1 MRLKA
6 EQQRLYEEIWRTTF
20 GDSDDF
26 IALYSRTTFDPR
38 RTHLLTALDQSRAL
52 SHVQYLPYLMRYR
65 DQWWRA
71 GYISGAAT
79 ESDQRGKGLV
89 QHLMRAGHQQMW
101 REGCLCAFLIPAEE
115 WLYQFYRK
123 MGYATLYGKR
133 IPPTLQG
140 APKELSA
147 AEAWQQYLHWQAT
160 LAMCHPTVTHSYL
173 QWRTLLA
180 SLALEG
186 GGIGTIEGTTYYYYK
201 DAEGKTQSVLAI
213 PPAEEA
219 VDATFDETAPF
230 GMLRPLRIAQLL
242 TWAVELGLLKFDL
255 LASHALY
262 HDEQRI
268 VFDLLD
274 EQIPVNSGRYCFLHQ
289 RRQLLFEL
297 RPSDRLVKPL
307 TPDQLLA
314 ALPTL
319 QHTLVYA
326 MME

>member
-38 RTHLLTALDQSRAL
+38 HTHLLTALDQSHAL

-65 DQWWRA
+65 DQWWRT

-89 QHLMRAGHQQMW
+89 QLLMRASHQQMW
-101 REGCLCAFLIPAEE
+101 REDCLCAFLIPAEE

-133 IPPTLQG
+133 STPALQG
-140 APKELSA
+140 EPTDLPSG
-147 AEAWQQYLHWQAT
+147 EAWQHYHYWQAT
-160 LAMCHPTVTHSYL
+160 LAERRPTVAHSYH
-173 QWRTLLA
+173 QWRTLLE

-186 GGIGTIEGTTYYYYK
+186 GGIGTIGEKTYYYYR
-201 DAEGKTQSVLAI
+201 DAEGKLQSVLAI
-213 PPAEEA
+213 PPAEEPA
-219 VDATFDETAPF
+219 DGSFDLSAPF
-230 GMLRPLRIAQLL
+230 GMLRPLRIAALL
-242 TWAVELGLLKFDL
+242 TWVAEQGLLEEDQL
-255 LASHALY
+255 LPTALY

-274 EQIPVNSGRYCFLHQ
+274 EQISTNSGRYCILRQ
-289 RRQLLFEL
+289 RRQLLFAP
-297 RPSDRLVKPL
+297 RPIDRLIKPL
-307 TPDQLLA
+307 TPDQLLV
-314 ALPTL
+314 ALPSL

>member
-6 EQQRLYEEIWRTTF
+6 EQQRLYEEIWRATF

-79 ESDQRGKGLV
+79 ASDQRGKGLV
-89 QHLMRAGHQQMW
+89 QHLMQASHQQMW
-101 REGCLCAFLIPAEE
+101 REGCLCAFLIPAEK
-115 WLYQFYRK
+115 WLYQFYCK

-133 IPPTLQG
+133 STPTLQG
-140 APKELSA
+140 TPKELSA
-147 AEAWQQYLHWQAT
+147 VEAWQHYRSWQAT
-160 LAMCHPTVTHSYL
+160 LAEQHPTVTHSYH

-186 GGIGTIEGTTYYYYK
+186 GGVGTIEGTTYYYYK

-213 PPAEEA
+213 PPAEESA
-219 VDATFDETAPF
+219 DGAFDLSAPF
-230 GMLRPLRIAQLL
+230 GMLRPLRIAELV
-242 TWAVELGLLKFDL
+242 TWAIELGVLEWDPLLPV
-255 LASHALY
+255 ALY

-274 EQIPVNSGRYCFLHQ
+274 EQIPVNSGRYCFLRQ
-289 RRQLLFEL
+289 RRQLLFAP

-314 ALPTL
+314 TLPTL
-319 QHTLVYA
+319 KHTLVYA

>member
-6 EQQRLYEEIWRTTF
+6 EQQRLYEEIWSTTF
-20 GDSDDF
+20 GDSEDF

-52 SHVQYLPYLMRYR
+52 SHVQYLPYQMRYR

-79 ESDQRGKGLV
+79 ESDQRGKGFV
-89 QHLMRAGHQQMW
+89 RYLMRASHQQMW
-101 REGCLCAFLIPAEE
+101 RESCLCAFLIPAEE

-133 IPPTLQG
+133 HTPTLQEKLTDL
-140 APKELSA
+140 PSS
-147 AEAWQQYLHWQAT
+147 EAWQHYRHWQAT
-160 LAMCHPTVTHSYL
+160 LAEQYPTVAHSYH
-173 QWRTLLA
+173 QWRTLRE

-186 GGIGTIEGTTYYYYK
+186 GGIGTIGERTYYYYR

-213 PPAEEA
+213 PSAEEPA
-219 VDATFDETAPF
+219 DGTFDLSAPF
-230 GMLRPLRIAQLL
+230 GMLRPLRIAELL
-242 TWAVELGLLKFDL
+242 MWAVELGLLEEDQL
-255 LASHALY
+255 HPAALY
-262 HDEQRI
+262 HDEQCI

-274 EQIPVNSGRYCFLHQ
+274 EQIPMNSGRYCILHQ
-289 RRQLLFEL
+289 RRQLLFAP
-297 RPSDRLVKPL
+297 RPIDRLIKPL
-307 TPDQLLA
+307 TPDQLLV
-314 ALPTL
+314 ALPPL

>member
-38 RTHLLTALDQSRAL
+38 HTHLLTALDQSHAL
-52 SHVQYLPYLMRYR
+52 SHVQYLPYLMRYC
-65 DQWWRA
+65 DQWWRT

-89 QHLMRAGHQQMW
+89 QLLMRASHLQMW
-101 REGCLCAFLIPAEE
+101 REDCLCAFLIPAEE

-133 IPPTLQG
+133 STPALQG
-140 APKELSA
+140 EPTDLPSG
-147 AEAWQQYLHWQAT
+147 EAWQHYHYWQAT
-160 LAMCHPTVTHSYL
+160 LAERRPTVAHSYH
-173 QWRTLLA
+173 QWRTLLE

-186 GGIGTIEGTTYYYYK
+186 GGIGTIGEKTYYYYR
-201 DAEGKTQSVLAI
+201 DAEGKLQSVLAI
-213 PPAEEA
+213 PPAEEPA
-219 VDATFDETAPF
+219 DGSFDLSAPF
-230 GMLRPLRIAQLL
+230 GMLRPLRIAALL
-242 TWAVELGLLKFDL
+242 TWVAEQGLLEEDQL
-255 LASHALY
+255 LPTALY

-274 EQIPVNSGRYCFLHQ
+274 EQISTNSGRYCILRQ
-289 RRQLLFEL
+289 RRQLLFAP
-297 RPSDRLVKPL
+297 RPIDRLIKPL
-307 TPDQLLA
+307 TPDQLLV
-314 ALPTL
+314 ALPSL

>member
-1 MRLKA
+1 MRPKA

-133 IPPTLQG
+133 STPTLQG
-140 APKELSA
+140 TPKELSA
-147 AEAWQQYLHWQAT
+147 AEVWQQYLHWQAT

-201 DAEGKTQSVLAI
+201 DAEGKTQSVLEI

-219 VDATFDETAPF
+219 VDTTFDETAPF
-230 GMLRPLRIAQLL
+230 GMLRPLRITQLL
-242 TWAVELGLLKFDL
+242 TWAAELGLLKFDL

-274 EQIPVNSGRYCFLHQ
+274 EQIPVNSGRYCFLCQ
-289 RRQLLFEL
+289 RCQLLFAP

>member
-1 MRLKA
+1 MRPKA

-38 RTHLLTALDQSRAL
+38 RTHLLTALDQSRAF
-52 SHVQYLPYLMRYR
+52 SHVQYLPYLMRYS

-89 QHLMRAGHQQMW
+89 QHLMRASHQQMW

-133 IPPTLQG
+133 ITPTLQG

-147 AEAWQQYLHWQAT
+147 AEAWQHYLHWQAT
-160 LAMCHPTVTHSYL
+160 FAMCHPTVTHSYL

-242 TWAVELGLLKFDL
+242 TWAAELGLLKFDL

-274 EQIPVNSGRYCFLHQ
+274 EQIPVNSGRYCFLCQ
-289 RRQLLFEL
+289 RCQLLFAP

>member
-38 RTHLLTALDQSRAL
+38 HTHLLTALDQSRAL
-52 SHVQYLPYLMRYR
+52 SHVQYLPYLMRYC
-65 DQWWRA
+65 DQWWRT

-89 QHLMRAGHQQMW
+89 QLLMRASHQQMW
-101 REGCLCAFLIPAEE
+101 REDCLCAFLIPAEE

-133 IPPTLQG
+133 STPALQG
-140 APKELSA
+140 EPTDLPSG
-147 AEAWQQYLHWQAT
+147 EAWQHYHYWQAT
-160 LAMCHPTVTHSYL
+160 LAERRPTVAHSYH
-173 QWRTLLA
+173 QWRTLLE

-186 GGIGTIEGTTYYYYK
+186 GGIGTIGEKTYYYYR
-201 DAEGKTQSVLAI
+201 DAEGKLQSVLAI
-213 PPAEEA
+213 PPAEEPA
-219 VDATFDETAPF
+219 DGSFDLSAPF
-230 GMLRPLRIAQLL
+230 GMLRPLRIAALL
-242 TWAVELGLLKFDL
+242 TWVAEQGLLEEDQL
-255 LASHALY
+255 LPTALY

-274 EQIPVNSGRYCFLHQ
+274 EQISTNSGRYCILRQ
-289 RRQLLFEL
+289 RRQLLFAP
-297 RPSDRLVKPL
+297 RPIDRLIKPL
-307 TPDQLLA
+307 TPDQLLV
-314 ALPTL
+314 ALPSL

>member
-38 RTHLLTALDQSRAL
+38 RTHLLTALDQSHAL
-52 SHVQYLPYLMRYR
+52 SHVQYLPYLMRYC
-65 DQWWRA
+65 DQWWRT

-89 QHLMRAGHQQMW
+89 QLLMRASHQQMW
-101 REGCLCAFLIPAEE
+101 REDCLCAFLIPAEE
-115 WLYQFYRK
+115 WLCQFYRK

-133 IPPTLQG
+133 STPALQG
-140 APKELSA
+140 EPTDLPSG
-147 AEAWQQYLHWQAT
+147 EAWQHYHYWQAT
-160 LAMCHPTVTHSYL
+160 LAEQHPTVAHSYH
-173 QWRTLLA
+173 QWRTLLE

-186 GGIGTIEGTTYYYYK
+186 GGIGTIGEKTYYYYR
-201 DAEGKTQSVLAI
+201 DAEGKLQSVLTI
-213 PPAEEA
+213 PPAEEPA
-219 VDATFDETAPF
+219 DGSFDLSAPF
-230 GMLRPLRIAQLL
+230 GMLRPLRIAALL
-242 TWAVELGLLKFDL
+242 TWAAEQGLLEEDQL
-255 LASHALY
+255 LPAALY

-274 EQIPVNSGRYCFLHQ
+274 EQIPVNSGRYCILRQ
-289 RRQLLFEL
+289 RGQLLFAP
-297 RPSDRLVKPL
+297 RPIDRLFKPL
-307 TPDQLLA
+307 TPDQLLV
-314 ALPTL
+314 ALPSL

>member
-65 DQWWRA
+65 DQWWRT

-89 QHLMRAGHQQMW
+89 QLLMRASHQQMW
-101 REGCLCAFLIPAEE
+101 REDCLCAFLIPAEE

-123 MGYATLYGKR
+123 MGYTTLYGKR
-133 IPPTLQG
+133 STPALQG
-140 APKELSA
+140 EPTDLPSG
-147 AEAWQQYLHWQAT
+147 EAWQHYHYWQAT
-160 LAMCHPTVTHSYL
+160 LAEQHPTVAHSYH
-173 QWRTLLA
+173 QWHTLLE

-186 GGIGTIEGTTYYYYK
+186 GGIGTIGEKPYYDYR
-201 DAEGKTQSVLAI
+201 DAEGKLQSVLTI
-213 PPAEEA
+213 PPAEEPA
-219 VDATFDETAPF
+219 DGSFDLSAPF
-230 GMLRPLRIAQLL
+230 GMLRPLRIAALL
-242 TWAVELGLLKFDL
+242 TWAAEQGLLEEDQL
-255 LASHALY
+255 LPTALY

-274 EQIPVNSGRYCFLHQ
+274 EQISTNSGRYCILRQ
-289 RRQLLFEL
+289 RRQLLFAP
-297 RPSDRLVKPL
+297 RPIDRLIKPL
-307 TPDQLLA
+307 TPDQLLV
-314 ALPTL
+314 ALPPL